1 MSFVEFVGF
10 IVSFGAMIFLVL
22 RRFFEERQRR
32 LNPEEYERKERI
44 KEENLRRFMR
54 ERGIAVNDEEGDD
67 EDFPVE
73 MRRKKSPPV
82 VVKPQTKAQQSQ
94 QSQQAFIKLRDA
106 QKQQVSGTLQ
116 KKSSSL
122 AFQQGSYGAETASA
136 KKRNMAASD
145 VEHSM
150 HHDFKPADS
159 YEVIRIERITAANR
173 LINGLRSP
181 QDMVILK
188 EILDKPLSMRDE

>member
-10 IVSFGAMIFLVL
+10 IISFGAMIFLVL

-54 ERGIAVNDEEGDD
+54 ERGIAVNDDDD
-67 EDFPVE
+67 EDFPEE
-73 MRRKKSPPV
+73 MRRKKTLPV
-82 VVKPQTKAQQSQ
+82 KTKPQTKSQSSQ
-94 QSQQAFIKLRDA
+94 NPQQAFIKLREA
-106 QKQQVSGTLQ
+106 QKQQVLGAQQ
-116 KKSSSL
+116 KKSPP
-122 AFQQGSYGAETASA
+122 AFQQGNYGAETASA

-159 YEVIRIERITAANR
+159 YEVIRVERITAANR
-173 LINGLRSP
+173 LISGLRSP

-188 EILDKPLSMRDE
+188 EILDKPLSMRNE